1 MSFDENDGVRELHPS
16 SSPIPNSTLKIRL
29 GEPLPD
35 AEYDTPEDVL
45 QAYQDHGKLNGYGLV
60 FEKARFESTS
70 AIEAAYIA
78 IERILI
84 SMNLK
89 GAASKRTGRREHALL
104 IPSGKWR
111 GSIVEGKEFHNHEA
125 SDGPVNH
132 SANRTKALNENPE
145 AKRASKHMAD

>member
-1 MSFDENDGVRELHPS
+1 MMR
-16 SSPIPNSTLKIRL
+16 TMAL

-45 QAYQDHGKLNGYGLV
+45 QAYQDCGKLNGYDLV
-60 FEKARFESTS
+60 FE
-70 AIEAAYIA
+70 Y
-78 IERILI
+78 ERNRKKKGKSRIYQCDRGGKYRDRKNP
-84 SMNLK
+84 NLHE
-89 GAASKRTGRREHALL
+89 SKRRGFKKNGETRTRKTGCKFKIQALL

-132 SANRTKALNENPE
+132 SANRTKAFNENPE
-145 AKRASKHMAD
+145 A